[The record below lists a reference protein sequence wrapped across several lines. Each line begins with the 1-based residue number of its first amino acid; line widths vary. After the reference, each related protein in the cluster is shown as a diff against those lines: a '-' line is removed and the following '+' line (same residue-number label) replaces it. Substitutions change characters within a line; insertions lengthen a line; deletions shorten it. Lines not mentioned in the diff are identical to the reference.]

1 MNLNIKKLSINNE
14 DKNLVNF
21 SLNLSNSTALV
32 GESGSGKSLTIK
44 SILGLLPKNLEV
56 AFDYESNFELT
67 KNNIGFIPQNPFT
80 AFSPLTKISK
90 QFFVPRQEQESILE
104 MVNLPK
110 EVLSKYPS
118 ELSGGQLQRLLIA
131 FAISKNPKLILLDEP
146 TTALDN
152 ANKQT
157 ITKLI
162 SKIAK
167 ESNALILYVTHDI
180 ASIETIC
187 ENIAIIKQGKI
198 IENGT
203 TISVLESPK
212 HNYTNELIQSNFKN
226 RSFRE

>member
-1 MNLNIKKLSINNE
+1 
-14 DKNLVNF
+14 
-21 SLNLSNSTALV
+21 
-32 GESGSGKSLTIK
+32 
-44 SILGLLPKNLEV
+44 
-56 AFDYESNFELT
+56 
-67 KNNIGFIPQNPFT
+67 
-80 AFSPLTKISK
+80 
-90 QFFVPRQEQESILE
+90 

-203 TISVLESPK
+203 TISVLENPK

>member
-1 MNLNIKKLSINNE
+1 MNLNIKKLSINNAG
-14 DKNLVNF
+14 KNLVDF
-21 SLNLSNSTALV
+21 SLDLSSSTALV

-203 TISVLESPK
+203 TISVLENPK

>member
-21 SLNLSNSTALV
+21 SLDLSSSTALV

-44 SILGLLPKNLEV
+44 SILGLLPKNLEI

>member
-21 SLNLSNSTALV
+21 SLDLSSSTALV

-56 AFDYESNFELT
+56 AFDYESNFELS

>member
-1 MNLNIKKLSINNE
+1 MNLNIKKLSINNAG
-14 DKNLVNF
+14 KNLVDF

-56 AFDYESNFELT
+56 AFDYESNFELS

-162 SKIAK
+162 RKIAN

-203 TISVLESPK
+203 TISVLENPK

>member
-21 SLNLSNSTALV
+21 SLDLSSSTALV

-44 SILGLLPKNLEV
+44 SILGLLPKNLEI

-203 TISVLESPK
+203 TISVLENPK

>member
-21 SLNLSNSTALV
+21 SLDLSSSTALV

-162 SKIAK
+162 SKIAN

-203 TISVLESPK
+203 TISVLENPK

>member
-21 SLNLSNSTALV
+21 SLDLSSSTALV

-203 TISVLESPK
+203 TISVLENPK

>member
-1 MNLNIKKLSINNE
+1 MNLNIKKLSINNAG
-14 DKNLVNF
+14 KNLVDF
-21 SLNLSNSTALV
+21 SLDLSSSTALV

-44 SILGLLPKNLEV
+44 SILGLLPKNLEI

-203 TISVLESPK
+203 TISVLENPK

>member
-1 MNLNIKKLSINNE
+1 MNLNIKKLSINNAG
-14 DKNLVNF
+14 KNLVDF
-21 SLNLSNSTALV
+21 SLDLSSSTALV

-44 SILGLLPKNLEV
+44 SILGLLPKNLEI

>member
-21 SLNLSNSTALV
+21 SLDLSSSTALV

-56 AFDYESNFELT
+56 VFDYESNFELT

-90 QFFVPRQEQESILE
+90 QFFASKQEQEEMIE

-152 ANKQT
+152 TNKQT

-162 SKIAK
+162 SQIVDK
-167 ESNALILYVTHDI
+167 SNALILYVTHDI

-187 ENIAIIKQGKI
+187 RNIAIIKQGKI
-198 IENGT
+198 IESGT
-203 TISVLESPK
+203 TIDVLENPK
-212 HNYTNELIQSNFKN
+212 QNYTNELIQSNFKN

>member
-21 SLNLSNSTALV
+21 SLDLSSSTALV